1 MVTYIY
7 MVCSLVCVCVF
18 ILLNLQPFHMAA
30 AALNAFHNI
39 WLRTAL
45 GRDDVTITVRNHPLP
60 RSVRGQVKDHA
71 YP

>member
-1 MVTYIY
+1 
-7 MVCSLVCVCVF
+7 
-18 ILLNLQPFHMAA
+18 MAA

-60 RSVRGQVKDHA
+60 RNLTAQVEDYTLH
-71 YP
+71 YTRTL